1 MNLIKKL
8 ILHPILK
15 SIIKN
20 NIVSEHVVIDIEEV
34 NCIGYSIETSFNKK
48 KLKIDIPPFYHDV
61 YDHDKLADLREE
73 NDDKMYCVFDFHDNR
88 QDFTYHV
95 STENKQNINDDNF
108 SYVTLNRGKY
118 VKVEFM
124 KRNQKAAALVAAYTI
139 KFWLESNGYEQ
150 RKSPAFILYD
160 KRFHE
165 NYKKH
170 GCDGPDY
177 LGDPIATLHVPIQS

>member
-1 MNLIKKL
+1 
-8 ILHPILK
+8 
-15 SIIKN
+15 
-20 NIVSEHVVIDIEEV
+20 
-34 NCIGYSIETSFNKK
+34 
-48 KLKIDIPPFYHDV
+48 
-61 YDHDKLADLREE
+61 
-73 NDDKMYCVFDFHDNR
+73 
-88 QDFTYHV
+88 
-95 STENKQNINDDNF
+95 
-108 SYVTLNRGKY
+108 
-118 VKVEFM
+118 M
-124 KRNQKAAALVAAYTI
+124 KRNQKAAALVAAYAK